1 MHVIKPYRL
10 YRGRRGLERARS
22 RVLLN
27 SRSFY
32 GTVNLAGNGPLGCA
46 RCVAVCDMNTL
57 VLKIHASG
65 FFFVLFFVFK
75 SSMLTATP
83 SGHDC
88 FLLSRDYL
96 AVPLMSKSI
105 VLMRSVGG
113 A

>member
-10 YRGRRGLERARS
+10 YRGRWGLERARS

-32 GTVNLAGNGPLGCA
+32 GAVNLAGNGPLGCA

-65 FFFVLFFVFK
+65 VFVFFFLK

-96 AVPLMSKSI
+96 AVPLMSKTI